1 MSLFDDDWFNHLD
14 DDVEEKVVSAILLSP
29 YKDILGKRITKKL
42 IEFTIE
48 MKYED
53 ERLFDVLRRE
63 LSEWLVCNGLATN
76 DIKFEVDNDNTPVY
90 EFGICRYGQYNP
102 SEKKITL
109 FNKNITD
116 NDKDLEEIDE
126 IKASTILHELMHAYF
141 DCGLSRKPNLEL
153 IEEPLAEA
161 GMLDFLYHCNGR
173 SFDIVLQR
181 VAEKKKT
188 PCIAHYGFGAY
199 IHLQSEKE
207 IGTLYELY
215 YKILHKSGDIDVN
228 KFIEGLNEYGE
239 YKEIVREPSHDDK
252 KYELLRSILKKV
264 EKECK

>member
-1 MSLFDDDWFNHLD
+1 MSLFDDDMFNDPDDLNEWFYFKLFP
-14 DDVEEKVVSAILLSP
+14 P
-29 YKDILGKRITKKL
+29 YKDILGERISEK
-42 IEFTIE
+42 INEFTN
-48 MKYED
+48 ED
-53 ERLFDVLRRE
+53 EQLFDVLRRE

-90 EFGICRYGQYNP
+90 ESGICRYGQYNP

-109 FNKNITD
+109 FIKNIP
-116 NDKDLEEIDE
+116 NDVFEE
-126 IKASTILHELMHAYF
+126 IKASTVLHELMHAYF

-173 SFDIVLQR
+173 SFDNVLQR
-181 VAEKKKT
+181 VAEKKNT
-188 PCIAHYGFGAY
+188 PRIAHYGFGAY
-199 IHLQSEKE
+199 IHQQSKDEV
-207 IGTLYELY
+207 GTLYELY
-215 YKILHKSGDIDVN
+215 YKILHKSGDIDVK

-239 YKEIVREPSHDDK
+239 YKEIVREPSPDDK

>member
-1 MSLFDDDWFNHLD
+1 M
-14 DDVEEKVVSAILLSP
+14 
-29 YKDILGKRITKKL
+29 
-42 IEFTIE
+42 
-48 MKYED
+48 
-53 ERLFDVLRRE
+53 LRRE

-173 SFDIVLQR
+173 SFDNVLQR
-181 VAEKKKT
+181 VAEKKNT
-188 PCIAHYGFGAY
+188 PRIAHYGFGAY
-199 IHLQSEKE
+199 IHQQSKDEV
-207 IGTLYELY
+207 GTLYELY
-215 YKILHKSGDIDVN
+215 YKILHKGCCIDVK
-228 KFIEGLNEYGE
+228 KFI
-239 YKEIVREPSHDDK
+239 
-252 KYELLRSILKKV
+252 
-264 EKECK
+264 

>member
-1 MSLFDDDWFNHLD
+1 MRLFDEEDNYLLEDD
-14 DDVEEKVVSAILLSP
+14 LSP
-29 YKDILGKRITKKL
+29 MQDLLNKFAYYHILGKKL
-42 IEFTIE
+42 SFEIDNN
-48 MKYED
+48 D
-53 ERLFDVLRRE
+53 EKLFDVLRRE

-90 EFGICRYGQYNP
+90 ESGICRYGQYNP

-109 FNKNITD
+109 FIKNIP
-116 NDKDLEEIDE
+116 NDVFEEIR
-126 IKASTILHELMHAYF
+126 ASTILHELMHAYF

-173 SFDIVLQR
+173 SFDNVLQR

-188 PCIAHYGFGAY
+188 PCIAHYGLGAY

-215 YKILHKSGDIDVN
+215 YKILHKSGDIDVK

-239 YKEIVREPSHDDK
+239 YKEIVREPSPDDK

>member
-1 MSLFDDDWFNHLD
+1 MRLFD
-14 DDVEEKVVSAILLSP
+14 EEDNYLLEDGLSP
-29 YKDILGKRITKKL
+29 MQDLLNKFVYDNILGKKL
-42 IEFTIE
+42 SFEIDNN
-48 MKYED
+48 D
-53 ERLFDVLRRE
+53 EKLFDVLRRE

-109 FNKNITD
+109 FIKNIP
-116 NDKDLEEIDE
+116 NDVFEEIR
-126 IKASTILHELMHAYF
+126 ASTILHELMHAYF

-173 SFDIVLQR
+173 SFDNVLQR
-181 VAEKKKT
+181 VAEKKNT
-188 PCIAHYGFGAY
+188 PCIAHYGLGAY

-215 YKILHKSGDIDVN
+215 YKILHKSGDIDVK

-239 YKEIVREPSHDDK
+239 YKEIVREPSPDDK

>member
-1 MSLFDDDWFNHLD
+1 MSLFDDDMFNFLD
-14 DDVEEKVVSAILLSP
+14 DPNEYMYDVAKKLFPP
-29 YKDILGKRITKKL
+29 YRYILGERISEK
-42 IEFTIE
+42 INEFTIE
-48 MKYED
+48 IKDED

-90 EFGICRYGQYNP
+90 ESGICRYGQYNP

-109 FNKNITD
+109 FIKNIP
-116 NDKDLEEIDE
+116 NDVFEEIR
-126 IKASTILHELMHAYF
+126 ASTVLHELMHAYF

-173 SFDIVLQR
+173 SFDNVLQR
-181 VAEKKKT
+181 VAEKKNT
-188 PCIAHYGFGAY
+188 PCIAHYGLGAY
-199 IHLQSEKE
+199 IHMQSEKE

-215 YKILHKSGDIDVN
+215 YKILHKCRNTDIKN
-228 KFIEGLNEYGE
+228 FIEGLNEYGE
-239 YKEIVREPSHDDK
+239 YKEIVREPSPDDK

>member
-1 MSLFDDDWFNHLD
+1 MRLFDDDMFNDLGD
-14 DDVEEKVVSAILLSP
+14 QDEYVVSAILLSL
-29 YKDILGKRITKKL
+29 YKDILGERISEK
-42 IEFTIE
+42 INEFTIE
-48 MKYED
+48 MKDED

-90 EFGICRYGQYNP
+90 ESGICRYGQYNP

-109 FNKNITD
+109 FIKNIP
-116 NDKDLEEIDE
+116 NDVFEEIR
-126 IKASTILHELMHAYF
+126 ASTVLHELMHAYF

-173 SFDIVLQR
+173 SFDNVLQR

-188 PCIAHYGFGAY
+188 PCIAHYGLGAY

-215 YKILHKSGDIDVN
+215 YKILHKSGDIDVK

-239 YKEIVREPSHDDK
+239 YKVIVREPSPDDK

>member
-1 MSLFDDDWFNHLD
+1 MSLFDDDMFNDL
-14 DDVEEKVVSAILLSP
+14 DDVENAVVSAISLSQ
-29 YKDILGKRITKKL
+29 YKDILGERIRKKL
-42 IEFTIE
+42 TEFIIG
-48 MKYED
+48 MKDED

-109 FNKNITD
+109 FNKNIKD
-116 NDKDLEEIDE
+116 NVKDREE

-141 DCGLSRKPNLEL
+141 DCGLSRKQNLEL

-173 SFDIVLQR
+173 SFDNVLQR

-188 PCIAHYGFGAY
+188 PCIAHYGLGAY

-215 YKILHKSGDIDVN
+215 YKILHKGCCIDVN

-239 YKEIVREPSHDDK
+239 YKEIVREPSPDDK

>member
-1 MSLFDDDWFNHLD
+1 MRLFDEEDNYLLEDD
-14 DDVEEKVVSAILLSP
+14 LSP
-29 YKDILGKRITKKL
+29 MQDLLNKFVYDNILGKKL
-42 IEFTIE
+42 SFEIDNN
-48 MKYED
+48 D
-53 ERLFDVLRRE
+53 EKLFDVLRRE

-90 EFGICRYGQYNP
+90 ESGICRYGQYNP

-109 FNKNITD
+109 FIKNIP
-116 NDKDLEEIDE
+116 NDVFEEIR
-126 IKASTILHELMHAYF
+126 ASTILHELMHAYF

-173 SFDIVLQR
+173 SFDNVLQR
-181 VAEKKKT
+181 VAEKKNT
-188 PCIAHYGFGAY
+188 PCIAHYGLGAY

-215 YKILHKSGDIDVN
+215 YKILHKSGDIDVK

-239 YKEIVREPSHDDK
+239 YKEIVREPSPDDK

>member
-1 MSLFDDDWFNHLD
+1 MSLFDDDMFNDL
-14 DDVEEKVVSAILLSP
+14 DDVENAVVSAISLSQ
-29 YKDILGKRITKKL
+29 YKDILGERIRKKL
-42 IEFTIE
+42 TEFIIG
-48 MKYED
+48 MKDED

-90 EFGICRYGQYNP
+90 ESGICRYGQYNP

-109 FNKNITD
+109 FIKNIP
-116 NDKDLEEIDE
+116 NDVFEEIR
-126 IKASTILHELMHAYF
+126 ASTILHELMHAYF

-173 SFDIVLQR
+173 SFDNVLQR
-181 VAEKKKT
+181 VAEKKNT
-188 PCIAHYGFGAY
+188 PCIAHYGLGAY

-215 YKILHKSGDIDVN
+215 YKILHKGCCIDVN

-239 YKEIVREPSHDDK
+239 YKEIVREPSPDDK

>member
-1 MSLFDDDWFNHLD
+1 MSLFDDDMFNDPD
-14 DDVEEKVVSAILLSP
+14 DPVEYMYYVSKKLCPP
-29 YKDILGKRITKKL
+29 YKDILGERISEK
-42 IEFTIE
+42 INEFTIE
-48 MKYED
+48 MKDED

-90 EFGICRYGQYNP
+90 ESGICRYGQYNP

-109 FNKNITD
+109 FIKNIP
-116 NDKDLEEIDE
+116 NDVFEEIR
-126 IKASTILHELMHAYF
+126 ASTVLHELMHAYF

-173 SFDIVLQR
+173 SFDNVLQR

-188 PCIAHYGFGAY
+188 PCIAHYGLGAY

-215 YKILHKSGDIDVN
+215 YKILHKSGDIDVK

-239 YKEIVREPSHDDK
+239 YKEIVREPSPDEK
-252 KYELLRSILKKV
+252 KYELLRSILKRV

>member
-1 MSLFDDDWFNHLD
+1 MRLFDEEDNYLFEDD
-14 DDVEEKVVSAILLSP
+14 LSP
-29 YKDILGKRITKKL
+29 MQDIFNKFAYYHILGEKL
-42 IEFTIE
+42 SFEI
-48 MKYED
+48 YNDD
-53 ERLFDVLRRE
+53 EKLFDVLRRE

-90 EFGICRYGQYNP
+90 ESGICRYGQYNP

-109 FNKNITD
+109 FIKNIP
-116 NDKDLEEIDE
+116 NDVFEEIR
-126 IKASTILHELMHAYF
+126 ASTILHELMHAYF

-188 PCIAHYGFGAY
+188 PCIAHYGLGAY

-215 YKILHKSGDIDVN
+215 YKILHKSGDIDVK

-239 YKEIVREPSHDDK
+239 YKEIVREPSPDDK

>member
-1 MSLFDDDWFNHLD
+1 MRLFDEEDNYLLEDD
-14 DDVEEKVVSAILLSP
+14 LSP
-29 YKDILGKRITKKL
+29 MQDLLNKFVYDNILGKKL
-42 IEFTIE
+42 SFEIDNN
-48 MKYED
+48 D
-53 ERLFDVLRRE
+53 EKLFDVLRRE

-109 FNKNITD
+109 FIKNIP
-116 NDKDLEEIDE
+116 NDVFEEIR
-126 IKASTILHELMHAYF
+126 ASTVLHELMHAYF

-173 SFDIVLQR
+173 SFDNVLQR
-181 VAEKKKT
+181 VAEKKNT
-188 PCIAHYGFGAY
+188 PCIAHYGLGAY

-215 YKILHKSGDIDVN
+215 YKILHKSGDIDVK

-239 YKEIVREPSHDDK
+239 YKEIVREPSPDDK

>member
-1 MSLFDDDWFNHLD
+1 MSLFDDDMFNFLD
-14 DDVEEKVVSAILLSP
+14 DPNEYMYDVAKKLLSP
-29 YKDILGKRITKKL
+29 YKDILGERISEK
-42 IEFTIE
+42 INEFTIE
-48 MKYED
+48 MKDED

-90 EFGICRYGQYNP
+90 ESGICRYGQYNP

-109 FNKNITD
+109 FIKNIP
-116 NDKDLEEIDE
+116 NDVFEEIR
-126 IKASTILHELMHAYF
+126 ASTVLHELMHAYF

-173 SFDIVLQR
+173 SFDNVLQR
-181 VAEKKKT
+181 VAEKKNT
-188 PCIAHYGFGAY
+188 PCIAHYGLGAY
-199 IHLQSEKE
+199 IHMQSEKE

-215 YKILHKSGDIDVN
+215 YKILHKCRNTDIKN
-228 KFIEGLNEYGE
+228 FIEGLNEYGE
-239 YKEIVREPSHDDK
+239 YKEIVREPSPDDK

>member
-1 MSLFDDDWFNHLD
+1 MSLFDDDMFNDPDDLDEWFYFKLFP
-14 DDVEEKVVSAILLSP
+14 P
-29 YKDILGKRITKKL
+29 YKDILGERISEK
-42 IEFTIE
+42 INEFTIE
-48 MKYED
+48 MKDKD

-173 SFDIVLQR
+173 SFDNVLQR

-215 YKILHKSGDIDVN
+215 YKILHKSGDIDIKN
-228 KFIEGLNEYGE
+228 FIEGLNEYGE
-239 YKEIVREPSHDDK
+239 YKEIVREPSPNEK

>member
-1 MSLFDDDWFNHLD
+1 MRLFDDDMFNDLD
-14 DDVEEKVVSAILLSP
+14 DYSVLEKAFLP
-29 YKDILGKRITKKL
+29 YKDILGERISEK
-42 IEFTIE
+42 INEFTIE
-48 MKYED
+48 MKDKD

-63 LSEWLVCNGLATN
+63 LSRWLVCEKLLEN
-76 DIKFEVDNDNTPVY
+76 DIKFEIDDAQSPVY
-90 EFGICRYGQYNP
+90 ESGICRYGQYNP

-109 FNKNITD
+109 FNKNIT
-116 NDKDLEEIDE
+116 NNVKDLEE

-173 SFDIVLQR
+173 SFDNVLQR
-181 VAEKKKT
+181 VAEKKNT
-188 PCIAHYGFGAY
+188 PCIAHYGLGAY

-215 YKILHKSGDIDVN
+215 YKILHKSGDIDVK

-239 YKEIVREPSHDDK
+239 YKEIVREPSPDDK

>member
-1 MSLFDDDWFNHLD
+1 MSLFDDDMFNDL
-14 DDVEEKVVSAILLSP
+14 DDVENAVVSAISLSQ
-29 YKDILGKRITKKL
+29 YKDILGERIRKKL
-42 IEFTIE
+42 TEFIIG
-48 MKYED
+48 MKDED

-63 LSEWLVCNGLATN
+63 LSEWLVCEKLLEN
-76 DIKFEVDNDNTPVY
+76 DIKFEIDDAQSPVY
-90 EFGICRYGQYNP
+90 ESGICRYGQYNP

-109 FNKNITD
+109 FNKNIT
-116 NDKDLEEIDE
+116 NNVKDLEE

-141 DCGLSRKPNLEL
+141 DCGLSVKPNIEL

-188 PCIAHYGFGAY
+188 PCIAHYGLGAY
-199 IHLQSEKE
+199 IHMQSEKE

-215 YKILHKSGDIDVN
+215 YKILHKSGDIDVK

-239 YKEIVREPSHDDK
+239 YKEIVREPSPDEK

>member
-1 MSLFDDDWFNHLD
+1 MQD
-14 DDVEEKVVSAILLSP
+14 LLNKFA
-29 YKDILGKRITKKL
+29 YYHILGKKL
-42 IEFTIE
+42 SFEIDNN
-48 MKYED
+48 D
-53 ERLFDVLRRE
+53 EKLFDVLRRE

-90 EFGICRYGQYNP
+90 ESGICRYGQYNP

-109 FNKNITD
+109 FIKNIP
-116 NDKDLEEIDE
+116 NDVFEE

-173 SFDIVLQR
+173 SFDNVLQR
-181 VAEKKKT
+181 VAEKKNT
-188 PCIAHYGFGAY
+188 PCIAHYGLGAY

-215 YKILHKSGDIDVN
+215 YKILHKSGDIDVK

-239 YKEIVREPSHDDK
+239 YKEIVREPSPDEK

>member
-1 MSLFDDDWFNHLD
+1 MSLFDDDMFNDL
-14 DDVEEKVVSAILLSP
+14 DDVENAVVSAISLSQ
-29 YKDILGKRITKKL
+29 YKDILGERIRKKL
-42 IEFTIE
+42 TEFIIG
-48 MKYED
+48 MKDED

-90 EFGICRYGQYNP
+90 ESGICRYGQYNP

-109 FNKNITD
+109 FNKNIKD
-116 NDKDLEEIDE
+116 NVKDREE

-141 DCGLSRKPNLEL
+141 DCGLSRKQNLEL

-173 SFDIVLQR
+173 SFDNVLQR

-188 PCIAHYGFGAY
+188 PCIAHYGLGAY

-215 YKILHKSGDIDVN
+215 YKILHKGCCIDVN

-239 YKEIVREPSHDDK
+239 YKEIVREPSPDDK

>member
-1 MSLFDDDWFNHLD
+1 MSLFDDDMFNDPD
-14 DDVEEKVVSAILLSP
+14 DPVEYMYYVSKKLCPP
-29 YKDILGKRITKKL
+29 YKDILGERISEK
-42 IEFTIE
+42 INEFTIE
-48 MKYED
+48 MKDED

-90 EFGICRYGQYNP
+90 ESGICRYGQYNP

-109 FNKNITD
+109 FIKNIP
-116 NDKDLEEIDE
+116 NDVFEEIR
-126 IKASTILHELMHAYF
+126 ASTILHELMHAYF

-173 SFDIVLQR
+173 SFDNVLQR

-188 PCIAHYGFGAY
+188 PCIAHYGLGAY

-215 YKILHKSGDIDVN
+215 YKILHKSGDIDVK

-239 YKEIVREPSHDDK
+239 YKEIVREPSPDDK

>member
-1 MSLFDDDWFNHLD
+1 MRLFDEEDNYLLEDD
-14 DDVEEKVVSAILLSP
+14 LSP
-29 YKDILGKRITKKL
+29 MQDLLNKFAYYHILGKKL
-42 IEFTIE
+42 SFEIDNN
-48 MKYED
+48 D
-53 ERLFDVLRRE
+53 EKLFDVLRRE

-90 EFGICRYGQYNP
+90 ESGICRYGQYNP

-109 FNKNITD
+109 FIKNIP
-116 NDKDLEEIDE
+116 NDVFEEIR
-126 IKASTILHELMHAYF
+126 ASTILHELMHAYF

-173 SFDIVLQR
+173 SFDNVLQR
-181 VAEKKKT
+181 VAEKEKT
-188 PCIAHYGFGAY
+188 SCIAHYGLGAY

-215 YKILHKSGDIDVN
+215 YKILHKGCCIDVN

-239 YKEIVREPSHDDK
+239 YKEIVREPSPDDK

>member
-1 MSLFDDDWFNHLD
+1 MRLFD
-14 DDVEEKVVSAILLSP
+14 EEDNYLLEDGLSP
-29 YKDILGKRITKKL
+29 MQDLLNKFVYDNILGKKL
-42 IEFTIE
+42 SFEIDNN
-48 MKYED
+48 D
-53 ERLFDVLRRE
+53 EKLFDVLRRE

-90 EFGICRYGQYNP
+90 ESGICRYGQYNP

-109 FNKNITD
+109 FIKNIP
-116 NDKDLEEIDE
+116 NDVFEEIR
-126 IKASTILHELMHAYF
+126 ASTILHELMHAYF

-173 SFDIVLQR
+173 SFDNVLQR
-181 VAEKKKT
+181 VAEKKNT
-188 PCIAHYGFGAY
+188 PCIAHYGLGAY

-215 YKILHKSGDIDVN
+215 YKILHKSGDIDVK

-239 YKEIVREPSHDDK
+239 YKEIVREPSPDEK

>member
-1 MSLFDDDWFNHLD
+1 MSLFDDDMFNDLD
-14 DDVEEKVVSAILLSP
+14 DQYEYFEKLFPP
-29 YKDILGKRITKKL
+29 YKDILGKRISEKITG
-42 IEFTIE
+42 FTIE
-48 MKYED
+48 MKDED

-63 LSEWLVCNGLATN
+63 LSRWLVCEKLLEN
-76 DIKFEVDNDNTPVY
+76 DIKFEIDDAQSPVY

-116 NDKDLEEIDE
+116 NDKDLEEIYE

-199 IHLQSEKE
+199 IHQQSKDEV
-207 IGTLYELY
+207 GTLYELY
-215 YKILHKSGDIDVN
+215 YKILHKGCCIDVK

-239 YKEIVREPSHDDK
+239 YKVIVREPSPDDK

>member
-1 MSLFDDDWFNHLD
+1 MRLFDEEDNYLLEDD
-14 DDVEEKVVSAILLSP
+14 LSP
-29 YKDILGKRITKKL
+29 MQDLLNKFAYYNILGEKL
-42 IEFTIE
+42 SFEIDNN
-48 MKYED
+48 D
-53 ERLFDVLRRE
+53 EKLFDVLRRE

-90 EFGICRYGQYNP
+90 ESGICRYGQYNP

-109 FNKNITD
+109 FIKNIP
-116 NDKDLEEIDE
+116 NDVFEEIR
-126 IKASTILHELMHAYF
+126 ASTILHELMHAYF

-173 SFDIVLQR
+173 SFDNVLQR
-181 VAEKKKT
+181 VAEKEKT
-188 PCIAHYGFGAY
+188 SCIAHYGLGAY

-215 YKILHKSGDIDVN
+215 YKILHKGCCIDVN

-239 YKEIVREPSHDDK
+239 YKEIVREPSPDDK

>member
-1 MSLFDDDWFNHLD
+1 MRLFDEEDNYLLEDD
-14 DDVEEKVVSAILLSP
+14 LSP
-29 YKDILGKRITKKL
+29 MQDLLNKFAYYHILGKKL
-42 IEFTIE
+42 SFEIDNN
-48 MKYED
+48 D
-53 ERLFDVLRRE
+53 EKLFDVLRRE

-90 EFGICRYGQYNP
+90 ESGICRYGQYNP

-109 FNKNITD
+109 FNKNIKD
-116 NDKDLEEIDE
+116 NVKDREE

-141 DCGLSRKPNLEL
+141 DCGLSRKQNLEL

-173 SFDIVLQR
+173 SFDNVLQR

-188 PCIAHYGFGAY
+188 PCIAHYGLGAY

-215 YKILHKSGDIDVN
+215 YKILHKGCCIDVN

-239 YKEIVREPSHDDK
+239 YKEIVREPSPDDK

>member
-1 MSLFDDDWFNHLD
+1 MSLFDDVTFND
-14 DDVEEKVVSAILLSP
+14 PNDVENAVVSAISLSQ
-29 YKDILGKRITKKL
+29 YKDILGERIRKKL
-42 IEFTIE
+42 TEFIIGI
-48 MKYED
+48 KDED
-53 ERLFDVLRRE
+53 GRLFDVLRRE

-90 EFGICRYGQYNP
+90 ESGICRYGQYNP

-109 FNKNITD
+109 FNKNIKD
-116 NDKDLEEIDE
+116 NVKDREE

-173 SFDIVLQR
+173 SFDNVLQR
-181 VAEKKKT
+181 VAEKKNT
-188 PCIAHYGFGAY
+188 PCIAHYGLGAY

-215 YKILHKSGDIDVN
+215 YKILHKSGDIDVK

-239 YKEIVREPSHDDK
+239 YKEIVREPSPDDK

>member
-1 MSLFDDDWFNHLD
+1 MRLFDDDWFNDLD
-14 DDVEEKVVSAILLSP
+14 DQYEYYVVKKLFPP
-29 YKDILGKRITKKL
+29 YRYILGERISEK
-42 IEFTIE
+42 INEFTIE
-48 MKYED
+48 IKNED
-53 ERLFDVLRRE
+53 EQLFDVLRRE

-90 EFGICRYGQYNP
+90 ESGICRYGQYNP

-109 FNKNITD
+109 FNKNIKD
-116 NDKDLEEIDE
+116 NVKDREE

-188 PCIAHYGFGAY
+188 PCIAHYGLGAY

-215 YKILHKSGDIDVN
+215 YKILHKSGDIDVK

-239 YKEIVREPSHDDK
+239 YKEIVREPSPDEK

>member
-1 MSLFDDDWFNHLD
+1 MSLFDDDMFNDPDDLDEWFYFKLFP
-14 DDVEEKVVSAILLSP
+14 P
-29 YKDILGKRITKKL
+29 YKDILGERISEK
-42 IEFTIE
+42 INEFTN
-48 MKYED
+48 ED
-53 ERLFDVLRRE
+53 EQLFDVLRRE

-90 EFGICRYGQYNP
+90 ESGICRYGQYNP

-109 FNKNITD
+109 FNKNIP
-116 NDKDLEEIDE
+116 NDVFFEIR
-126 IKASTILHELMHAYF
+126 ASTVLHELMHAYF

-173 SFDIVLQR
+173 SFDNVLQR
-181 VAEKKKT
+181 VAEKKNT
-188 PCIAHYGFGAY
+188 PRIAHYGFGAY
-199 IHLQSEKE
+199 IHQQSKDEV
-207 IGTLYELY
+207 GTLYELY
-215 YKILHKSGDIDVN
+215 YKILHKGCCIDVK

-239 YKEIVREPSHDDK
+239 YKEIVREPSPDEK

>member
-1 MSLFDDDWFNHLD
+1 MSLFDDDMFNDLNDLD
-14 DDVEEKVVSAILLSP
+14 EYFVSKILLAP
-29 YKDILGKRITKKL
+29 YKDILGERISEK
-42 IEFTIE
+42 INEFTIE
-48 MKYED
+48 MKDED

-90 EFGICRYGQYNP
+90 ESGICRYGQYNP

-109 FNKNITD
+109 FIKNIP
-116 NDKDLEEIDE
+116 NDVFEEIR
-126 IKASTILHELMHAYF
+126 ASTVLHELMHAYF

-173 SFDIVLQR
+173 SFDNVLQR

-188 PCIAHYGFGAY
+188 PCIAHYGLGAY

-215 YKILHKSGDIDVN
+215 YKILHKCRNTDIKN
-228 KFIEGLNEYGE
+228 FIEGLNEYGE
-239 YKEIVREPSHDDK
+239 YKEIVREPSPDDK

>member
-1 MSLFDDDWFNHLD
+1 MRLFDDDWFNHLD
-14 DDVEEKVVSAILLSP
+14 DDVDEKVVSAILLSP

-90 EFGICRYGQYNP
+90 ESGICRYGQYNP

-109 FNKNITD
+109 FNKNIKD
-116 NDKDLEEIDE
+116 NGKDREE

-173 SFDIVLQR
+173 SFDNVLQR
-181 VAEKKKT
+181 VAEKKNT
-188 PCIAHYGFGAY
+188 PCIAHYGLGAY

-215 YKILHKSGDIDVN
+215 YKILHKSGDIDVK

-239 YKEIVREPSHDDK
+239 YKEIVREPSPDDK

>member
-1 MSLFDDDWFNHLD
+1 MSLFDDDMFNDLD
-14 DDVEEKVVSAILLSP
+14 DLDELFPP
-29 YKDILGKRITKKL
+29 YKDILGERISEK
-42 IEFTIE
+42 INEFTIE
-48 MKYED
+48 MKDED

-63 LSEWLVCNGLATN
+63 LSRWLVCEKLLEN
-76 DIKFEVDNDNTPVY
+76 DIKFEIDDAQSPVY
-90 EFGICRYGQYNP
+90 ESGICRYGQYNP

-116 NDKDLEEIDE
+116 NVKDLEE

-173 SFDIVLQR
+173 SFDNVLQR
-181 VAEKKKT
+181 VAEKEKT
-188 PCIAHYGFGAY
+188 SCIAHYGLGAY

-215 YKILHKSGDIDVN
+215 YKILHKCRNTDIKN
-228 KFIEGLNEYGE
+228 FIEGLNEYGE
-239 YKEIVREPSHDDK
+239 YKEIVREPSPDDK

>member
-1 MSLFDDDWFNHLD
+1 MSLFDDDMFNDPDDLDEWFYFKLFP
-14 DDVEEKVVSAILLSP
+14 P
-29 YKDILGKRITKKL
+29 YKDILGERISEK
-42 IEFTIE
+42 INEFTIE
-48 MKYED
+48 MKDKD

-109 FNKNITD
+109 FIKNIP
-116 NDKDLEEIDE
+116 NDVFEEIR
-126 IKASTILHELMHAYF
+126 ASTVLHELMHAYF

-173 SFDIVLQR
+173 SFDNVLQR

-188 PCIAHYGFGAY
+188 PCIAHYGLGAY

-215 YKILHKSGDIDVN
+215 YKILHKSGDIDVK

-239 YKEIVREPSHDDK
+239 YKVIVREPSPDDK

>member
-1 MSLFDDDWFNHLD
+1 MRLFDDDMFNDLGD
-14 DDVEEKVVSAILLSP
+14 QDEYVVSAILLSP
-29 YKDILGKRITKKL
+29 YKDILGERIGEK
-42 IEFTIE
+42 INEFTIE
-48 MKYED
+48 MKDED

-90 EFGICRYGQYNP
+90 EFGICRYGQYKP

-109 FNKNITD
+109 FIKNIP
-116 NDKDLEEIDE
+116 NDVFEEIR
-126 IKASTILHELMHAYF
+126 ASTVLHELMHAYF

-173 SFDIVLQR
+173 SFDNVLQR
-181 VAEKKKT
+181 VDEKKKT
-188 PCIAHYGFGAY
+188 PCIAHYGLGAY
-199 IHLQSEKE
+199 IHMQSEKE

-215 YKILHKSGDIDVN
+215 YKILHKCRNTDIKN
-228 KFIEGLNEYGE
+228 FIEGLNEYGE
-239 YKEIVREPSHDDK
+239 YKEIVREPSPDDK

>member
-1 MSLFDDDWFNHLD
+1 MSLFDDDMFNDLNDLD
-14 DDVEEKVVSAILLSP
+14 EYFVSKILLAP
-29 YKDILGKRITKKL
+29 YKDILGERISEKL
-42 IEFTIE
+42 NEFTIE
-48 MKYED
+48 MKDKD

-90 EFGICRYGQYNP
+90 ESGICRYGQYNP

-199 IHLQSEKE
+199 IHQQSKDEV
-207 IGTLYELY
+207 GTLYELY
-215 YKILHKSGDIDVN
+215 YKILHKCRNTDIKN
-228 KFIEGLNEYGE
+228 FIEGLNEYGE
-239 YKEIVREPSHDDK
+239 YKEIVREPSPDDK

>member
-1 MSLFDDDWFNHLD
+1 MSLFDDDMFNDLNDLD
-14 DDVEEKVVSAILLSP
+14 ESIVSKILLAQ
-29 YKDILGKRITKKL
+29 YKDILGERISEKL
-42 IEFTIE
+42 NEFTIE
-48 MKYED
+48 MKDKD

-63 LSEWLVCNGLATN
+63 LPRWLVCEKLLEN
-76 DIKFEVDNDNTPVY
+76 DIKFEIDDAQSPVY
-90 EFGICRYGQYNP
+90 ESGICRYGQYNP

-173 SFDIVLQR
+173 SFDNVLQR
-181 VAEKKKT
+181 VAEKKNT
-188 PCIAHYGFGAY
+188 PCIAHYGLGAY

-215 YKILHKSGDIDVN
+215 YKILHKSGDIDVK

-239 YKEIVREPSHDDK
+239 YKEIVREPSPDDK

>member
-1 MSLFDDDWFNHLD
+1 MRLFDDDMFNDLGD
-14 DDVEEKVVSAILLSP
+14 QDEYVVSAILLSP
-29 YKDILGKRITKKL
+29 YKDILGERISEK
-42 IEFTIE
+42 INEFTIE
-48 MKYED
+48 MKDED

-181 VAEKKKT
+181 VAEKKKLHALHIMVLVHT
-188 PCIAHYGFGAY
+188 FISNLKMKLAHCMNYTIRYFTNV
-199 IHLQSEKE
+199 E
-207 IGTLYELY
+207 ILT
-215 YKILHKSGDIDVN
+215 
-228 KFIEGLNEYGE
+228 
-239 YKEIVREPSHDDK
+239 
-252 KYELLRSILKKV
+252 
-264 EKECK
+264 

>member
-1 MSLFDDDWFNHLD
+1 MRLFDEEDNYLLEDD
-14 DDVEEKVVSAILLSP
+14 LSP
-29 YKDILGKRITKKL
+29 MQDLLNKFAYYHILGKKL
-42 IEFTIE
+42 SFEIY
-48 MKYED
+48 KND
-53 ERLFDVLRRE
+53 EKLFDVLIRE

-90 EFGICRYGQYNP
+90 ESGICRYGQYNP

-109 FNKNITD
+109 FIKNIP
-116 NDKDLEEIDE
+116 NDVFEEIR
-126 IKASTILHELMHAYF
+126 ASTVLHELMHAYF

-173 SFDIVLQR
+173 SFDNVLQR

-188 PCIAHYGFGAY
+188 PCIAHYGLGAY

-215 YKILHKSGDIDVN
+215 YKILHKSGDIDVK

-239 YKEIVREPSHDDK
+239 YKEIVREPSPDEK

>member
-1 MSLFDDDWFNHLD
+1 MRLFDDDWFNHLD

-90 EFGICRYGQYNP
+90 ESGICRYGQYNP

-109 FNKNITD
+109 FNKNIKD
-116 NDKDLEEIDE
+116 NVKDREE

-173 SFDIVLQR
+173 SFDNVLQR
-181 VAEKKKT
+181 VAEKKNT
-188 PCIAHYGFGAY
+188 PCIAHYGLGAY

-215 YKILHKSGDIDVN
+215 YKILHKCRNTDIKN
-228 KFIEGLNEYGE
+228 FIEGLNEYGE
-239 YKEIVREPSHDDK
+239 YKEIVREPSPDEK